1 LEQNP
6 TNDPLIKKRN
16 DKRKSNNAYIDM
28 PNIKSLTFLNP
39 RKFTLGIRINLFF
52 GAHGPCNN
60 HFLEISVVPV
70 LHSS

>member
-39 RKFTLGIRINLFF
+39 RKFTLGIRINL
-52 GAHGPCNN
+52 
-60 HFLEISVVPV
+60 
-70 LHSS
+70 